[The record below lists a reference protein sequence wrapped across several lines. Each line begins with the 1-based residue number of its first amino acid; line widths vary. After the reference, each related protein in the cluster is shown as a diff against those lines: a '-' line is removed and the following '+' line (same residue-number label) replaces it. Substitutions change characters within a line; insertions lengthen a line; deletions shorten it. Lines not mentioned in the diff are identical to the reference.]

1 MLVRS
6 FAKINWS
13 LFVKG
18 KLPNGYHDLDMIMQS
33 VGIYDELEINTSSE
47 NVLCVNGEVVEDIY
61 SNLCFKAIYEYN
73 RYTKSENRYHVKLT
87 KNIPIGAGLG
97 GGSAD
102 AAAVLFSINKL
113 SKNYLSHTELMN
125 LALKIGADVP
135 FMLQGG
141 FARVSGIGEK
151 IQNIENKNKHS
162 MLIIFDNIFMSTA
175 EVFKNH
181 KLEKEINNTDKIL
194 QCILSNKINR
204 LNSFKLNSLLKSAE
218 QLNHK
223 ISLIIDECYENK
235 AILASMTG
243 SGSAVFAIF
252 ENDIDLLSA
261 QRKISLTKSFCKVV
275 STKDRSIEIISD

>member
-33 VGIYDELEINTSSE
+33 VGIYDELEINKSSQ
-47 NVLCVNGEVVEDIY
+47 NVLCVNGEIVEDIY
-61 SNLCFKAIYEYN
+61 SNLCFKAINEYN
-73 RYTKSENRYHVKLT
+73 RYIKSENKYYIKLT

-102 AAAVLFSINKL
+102 AAAVLLSINKL

-125 LALKIGADVP
+125 LALNIGADVP

-151 IQNIENKNKHS
+151 IQNIENKNKYS

-175 EVFKNH
+175 EVFKNYKH
-181 KLEKEINNTDKIL
+181 EKEINNTDKIL
-194 QCILSNKINR
+194 QCILSKKINR

-218 QLNHK
+218 HLNHK

-243 SGSAVFAIF
+243 SGSAVYAIF
-252 ENDIDLLSA
+252 ENDNDLLSA
-261 QRKISLTKSFCKVV
+261 QRRISLTKSFCKLV
-275 STKDRSIEIISD
+275 STKERSIEIISD

>member
-33 VGIYDELEINTSSE
+33 VGIYDELEINESSE
-47 NVLCVNGEVVEDIY
+47 NALYVNGKVVDDIY
-61 SNLCFKAIYEYN
+61 NNLCFKAINEYN
-73 RYTKSENRYHVKLT
+73 RYSKSDNKYHVKLS

-102 AAAVLFSINKL
+102 AAAVLLSINKL
-113 SKNYLSHTELMN
+113 SHSCLSHYELMN
-125 LALKIGADVP
+125 LALNIGADVP

-141 FARVSGIGEK
+141 FARVSGIGEN
-151 IQNIENKNKHS
+151 IQNIENKNKYS

-175 EVFKNH
+175 EVFKNYIY
-181 KLEKEINNTDKIL
+181 EKDINNTDKIL
-194 QCILSNKINR
+194 QCILNNKINT

-218 QLNHK
+218 NLNK
-223 ISLIIDECYENK
+223 RISLIIDECYENK

-252 ENDIDLLSA
+252 ENENELLSA
-261 QRKISLTKSFCKVV
+261 QRKISLTKSFCKIA